1 MKFIAVVL
9 ALSIAGQAQE
19 AKKKQY
25 VAQLATPRISV
36 AGAKTVPVQLRFA
49 IDPEMHINSNHPTT
63 ENLIAT
69 KLTLDLPTDI
79 AVLKTIYPA
88 GKDFSF
94 AFDPSEKL
102 NVYTGEFPITLQL
115 RPARGASA
123 GTLKVH
129 GELQYQAC
137 NDRACFPPKKL
148 PVEFEVTVLRSKPLP
163 RRR

>member
-1 MKFIAVVL
+1 MTSTTTKISAIVL
-9 ALSIAGQAQE
+9 ALLVAGQAQD

-25 VAQLATPRISV
+25 VTQIATPRVSV

-79 AVLKTIYPA
+79 AVVKIIYPM
-88 GKDFSF
+88 GKDFAF

-115 RPARGASA
+115 RPARSASA
-123 GTLKVH
+123 GPLKVH

-137 NDRACFPPKKL
+137 NDRACFPP
-148 PVEFEVTVLRSKPLP
+148 
-163 RRR
+163 